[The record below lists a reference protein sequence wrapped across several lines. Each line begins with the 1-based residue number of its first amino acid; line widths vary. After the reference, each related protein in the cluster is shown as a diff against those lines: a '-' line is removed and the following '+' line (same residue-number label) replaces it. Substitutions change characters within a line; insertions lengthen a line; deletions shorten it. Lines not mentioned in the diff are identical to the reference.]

1 MITFTSSSGL
11 LTNEGGTRA
20 NAIEGDTFSFQ
31 HAVTEM
37 HEVGETE
44 EPVVLRFV
52 VSEGEVPHNIV
63 LDPETGLQAGTAT
76 EMNLYV
82 EEYMTTEKINK
93 DGSNYGKYGSAAD
106 GYRDFNFVVKC
117 YNENDEAYSA
127 EQQCTIRVINNYS
140 SDRDNLLIEWAN
152 VWADDP
158 DNAFYIDG
166 ESVDA
171 RTYIKYRKDNGDF
184 PSL

>member
-1 MITFTSSSGL
+1 MITFTSQSGL

-31 HAVTEM
+31 HEVDET
-37 HEVGETE
+37 HEAGETV
-44 EPVVLRFV
+44 EPVVLRFII
-52 VSEGEVPHNIV
+52 SEGEVPEDIV

-82 EEYMTTEKINK
+82 DEYTTGETIAK
-93 DGSNYGKYGSAAD
+93 DGSNYGQYGSAAD
-106 GYRDFNFVVKC
+106 GYRDFDFTVRC
-117 YNENDEAYSA
+117 YNENDESYYA

-158 DNAFYIDG
+158 DKAFYVEG
-166 ESVDA
+166 EAVSA
-171 RTYIKYRKDNGDF
+171 EAYIEYRKNNGDF
-184 PSL
+184 ADL